1 MHAFDPNDYRKRVLA
16 AVERRGGIEHS
27 DPFEL
32 YDIPL
37 DEVESLGDAEVAARV
52 AEVWGFWQRQRDHP
66 KYRVLVGL
74 LVESHDRLSFLLL
87 DASARRAEAFRI
99 RQEREQRDAERY
111 EMLDVAISRLVQRHG
126 GVPAAKVPGL
136 EEIGAMGGLTAAEVA
151 TRLRRHRIVQDEPA
165 PAAPAATGAL
175 SDQRRKQIRGLLA
188 EWARLVDGPP
198 APTLLGLLGLDP
210 SRATHTGEIR
220 LRADALRARSREL
233 PPGRMRVVLDELL
246 VHVQDLLEPGGPVVA
261 EYVASIVEDIT
272 AELRPKVRA
281 AVLVEDE
288 LIGEDYEFLLDE
300 AIALGMDPHAAGR
313 LLEDLAA
320 QLGSRAV
327 GSAPPRRA
335 PAPSTP
341 SPAPVPAPPRRLWEE
356 PLKAARAALRGGRP
370 QEAAR
375 HIAEARGLDPHNEGT
390 TPIRSV
396 SDDVERV
403 LAEAARHWRVALA
416 ARAAKRYVEALEHLR
431 QLHRVAA
438 DVPPPTGST
447 AGLDELLAEA
457 ERAVAEADRLVAAA
471 AAGPSTERSR
481 TLHAAQAA
489 CLDHPGASEALAA
502 TPVPAPGR
510 VTATRMANG
519 SVQVNWSPAS
529 ADGVDYRVTRL
540 QPDGSWRVVG
550 RTRGTE
556 LEDGGAPPGE
566 TPVYAVAAATS
577 GRYSET
583 VRSDA
588 APGPQRFPAS
598 RSASTDGHDQA
609 AHPVPVARTGAV
621 EPGAGADPG
630 RAAQPDSVGHSG
642 SADPAGSASMMPPE
656 SVVPPASASHTGP
669 VDRHGRAADAD
680 PEAQP
685 RAIVPG
691 ADVDPGRATQP
702 DSVGRSGSADSVPGQ
717 PARVDV
723 HDRATHA
730 VPTAESGALE
740 PGARQDPYPVQ
751 PDSGDQHWHPAQVD
765 RTGPVTRQDPAGR
778 QGADGLPDPASEPGG
793 VVPHS
798 SAAARPPRVMPQASV
813 DQPGSQTR
821 TDPAIGQADGLPGAA
836 SEPRTA
842 ADPGGVA
849 PPDPIAEQWA
859 APPDQGAQPGPSA
872 SFGDRPGDA
881 AEFPVGAAS
890 GSGGAATAAPVV
902 QDDPMPSGI
911 PVVTGLAEH
920 VGLLTFE
927 WPTGITEVMVVAR
940 PDRPP
945 VAPDEPG
952 VRAWKVTNTRYE
964 IDGGVR
970 VPPDL
975 PRPCHIAVASCRREP
990 NGKLTVAAGFA
1001 PGTRIHWTHA

>member
-37 DEVESLGDAEVAARV
+37 DEAETLGDAEVSARV

-87 DASARRAEAFRI
+87 DASARRAEAIRI

-136 EEIGAMGGLTAAEVA
+136 EEIGSMGGLTAAEVA
-151 TRLRRHRIVQDEPA
+151 TRLRRHRIIQNEQP
-165 PAAPAATGAL
+165 PAAPQATGAL
-175 SDQRRKQIRGLLA
+175 SDQRRTQIRGLLA

-261 EYVASIVEDIT
+261 EYVASIVEDVT

-281 AVLVEDE
+281 AVLIEDE
-288 LIGEDYEFLLDE
+288 LVGEDYEFLLDE
-300 AIALGMDPHAAGR
+300 AIALGMDPRDASR

-320 QLGSRAV
+320 ELGSRAV
-327 GSAPPRRA
+327 GSARPAPPA
-335 PAPSTP
+335 HTPAPSTP
-341 SPAPVPAPPRRLWEE
+341 SPAPARRLWEE
-356 PLKAARAALRGGRP
+356 SLKAARAALRNGHP

-375 HIAEARGLDPHNEGT
+375 YIAEARGLDPHNEGT

-416 ARAAKRYVEALEHLR
+416 ARAATRYVEALEHLR
-431 QLHRVAA
+431 ELRRVAA

-447 AGLDELLAEA
+447 TGLDELLAEA

-471 AAGPSTERSR
+471 AAGPPAERSR
-481 TLHAAQAA
+481 TLRAAQAA

-502 TPVPAPGR
+502 TPLPAPGR
-510 VTATRMANG
+510 VTATRMTNG
-519 SVQVNWSPAS
+519 SVRVTWSPAS
-529 ADGVDYRVTRL
+529 ADDVDYRITRL

-556 LEDGGAPPGE
+556 LEDGGAPTGE

-577 GRYSET
+577 GRYSDT

-588 APGPQRFPAS
+588 PPEPRADRTAQTAANSSG
-598 RSASTDGHDQA
+598 SAR
-609 AHPVPVARTGAV
+609 PGAV
-621 EPGAGADPG
+621 GSGGSTSEPGASFDPG
-630 RAAQPDSVGHSG
+630 GVGG
-642 SADPAGSASMMPPE
+642 PTDPATRTEP
-656 SVVPPASASHTGP
+656 GP
-669 VDRHGRAADAD
+669 VG
-680 PEAQP
+680 
-685 RAIVPG
+685 
-691 ADVDPGRATQP
+691 
-702 DSVGRSGSADSVPGQ
+702 
-717 PARVDV
+717 
-723 HDRATHA
+723 
-730 VPTAESGALE
+730 SGASTSEPGGSSGFGAVGGSTVEPAVNTEPGLVGGSGGSTLE
-740 PGARQDPYPVQ
+740 PGASAEPGVVGQHNSATPPTQTTQPHPVVAQDPGVVVQPNSAVPPVQ
-751 PDSGDQHWHPAQVD
+751 GTQPDPVVAQ
-765 RTGPVTRQDPAGR
+765 GP
-778 QGADGLPDPASEPGG
+778 GAFTEPGSVARPDPAAVRPERATPQAASPVVPYNSAVPPVQGTQPHPVIPQGPGSVAEAGG
-793 VVPHS
+793 VARPDP
-798 SAAARPPRVMPQASV
+798 AAARP
-813 DQPGSQTR
+813 G
-821 TDPAIGQADGLPGAA
+821 
-836 SEPRTA
+836 
-842 ADPGGVA
+842 
-849 PPDPIAEQWA
+849 WA
-859 APPDQGAQPGPSA
+859 APQ
-872 SFGDRPGDA
+872 
-881 AEFPVGAAS
+881 AAS
-890 GSGGAATAAPVV
+890 PVA

-911 PVVTGLAEH
+911 PVVTGLAERA
-920 VGLLTFE
+920 GLLTFV
-927 WPTGITEVMVVAR
+927 WPTGITEVMVVACT
-940 PDRPP
+940 DRPP
-945 VAPDEPG
+945 ATPDEPEA
-952 VRAWKVTNTRYE
+952 RAWKVTNTRYE

-975 PRPCHIAVASCRREP
+975 PRPCHIGVASCRREP
-990 NGKLTVAAGFA
+990 NGTLTVAAGFA
-1001 PGTRIHWTHA
+1001 PNARIHWTHA

>member
-16 AVERRGGIEHS
+16 AVDRRGGIEQS

-37 DEVESLGDAEVAARV
+37 DEAETLGDADISARV

-74 LVESHDRLSFLLL
+74 LVENHDRLSFLLL
-87 DASARRAEAFRI
+87 DASARRAEAIRI
-99 RQEREQRDAERY
+99 RREREQRDAERY
-111 EMLDVAISRLVQRHG
+111 EMLDTAISRLVQRHG

-136 EEIGAMGGLTAAEVA
+136 EEIGAMGGLNAAEVA
-151 TRLRRHRIVQDEPA
+151 ARLRRHRIIEDEQPQ
-165 PAAPAATGAL
+165 AAPAATGAL
-175 SDQRRKQIRGLLA
+175 TDQRRGQVRALLA
-188 EWARLVDGPP
+188 EWGRLVEDPP

-220 LRADALRARSREL
+220 LRADALRARAREL

-261 EYVASIVEDIT
+261 EYVASIVADVT

-288 LIGEDYEFLLDE
+288 LVGEDYEFLFDE
-300 AIALGMDPHAAGR
+300 AIALGMDPHTAGR
-313 LLEDLAA
+313 LLEDLAVE
-320 QLGSRAV
+320 LGSRAV
-327 GSAPPRRA
+327 GSAR
-335 PAPSTP
+335 PAPPVHTP
-341 SPAPVPAPPRRLWEE
+341 ASSAPSPAPPRRLWEE
-356 PLKAARAALRGGRP
+356 PLKAARAALRNGRP

-403 LAEAARHWRVALA
+403 LAEAALHWRVALA
-416 ARAAKRYVEALEHLR
+416 ARAATRYVEALEHLR
-431 QLHRVAA
+431 ALRRAAA

-481 TLHAAQAA
+481 TLRAAQAA
-489 CLDHPGASEALAA
+489 CVDHPGASEALAA

-510 VTATRMANG
+510 LTATRMANG
-519 SVQVNWSPAS
+519 SVRVAWSPAP
-529 ADGVDYRVTRL
+529 ADEVDYRVTRL

-577 GRYSET
+577 GRYSDA

-588 APGPQRFPAS
+588 PPEPHADR
-598 RSASTDGHDQA
+598 A
-609 AHPVPVARTGAV
+609 AHSGATDRSGSVARTAAVGAGGSTI
-621 EPGAGADPG
+621 EPGTV
-630 RAAQPDSVGHSG
+630 AQPEPAFPPRQANQPNPAGGQSSG
-642 SADPAGSASMMPPE
+642 SVIE
-656 SVVPPASASHTGP
+656 
-669 VDRHGRAADAD
+669 
-680 PEAQP
+680 P
-685 RAIVPG
+685 RGV
-691 ADVDPGRATQP
+691 
-702 DSVGRSGSADSVPGQ
+702 
-717 PARVDV
+717 AR
-723 HDRATHA
+723 
-730 VPTAESGALE
+730 
-740 PGARQDPYPVQ
+740 
-751 PDSGDQHWHPAQVD
+751 
-765 RTGPVTRQDPAGR
+765 
-778 QGADGLPDPASEPGG
+778 PDP
-793 VVPHS
+793 
-798 SAAARPPRVMPQASV
+798 AAARPEQTTPRATTSP
-813 DQPGSQTR
+813 
-821 TDPAIGQADGLPGAA
+821 
-836 SEPRTA
+836 
-842 ADPGGVA
+842 VA
-849 PPDPIAEQWA
+849 
-859 APPDQGAQPGPSA
+859 
-872 SFGDRPGDA
+872 
-881 AEFPVGAAS
+881 
-890 GSGGAATAAPVV
+890 

-911 PVVTGLAEH
+911 PVVTDLAERA
-920 VGLLTFE
+920 GLLTFV

-940 PDRPP
+940 TDGPP
-945 VAPDEPG
+945 ASPDEPEA
-952 VRAWKVTNTRYE
+952 RAWKVTNMRYE

-1001 PGTRIHWTHA
+1001 PDARIHWTHA